1 MALDSIGGVDSHTMT
16 LSTMMVVRAASFLTS
31 TTRRWKGIGSPIS
44 AANDRDETRAMRT
57 SSGMPDLDELLG
69 GLLPGDNVVW
79 VTASQGVIAAI
90 ERSFLTEG
98 LRRGEPCTYVTTAVP
113 PTRLRAQMGER
124 LHILDARPGRPLAD
138 LTALER
144 RILDEARRAPG
155 RIVVDSLDA
164 FVGRVGRSRAL
175 GLFSRVCPQ
184 LYDIGALA
192 YWRTSRPVVGAATI
206 EGITKVTQCVLDLG
220 GSHLRVVKAEGRPG
234 VAGRLLHVRAGP
246 DAMPRFEQEKALGR
260 IGEGLR
266 RLRGERHLT
275 QADLAQLAGVSPSA
289 ISQAESGYRGLA
301 LDTLLVLAEAVGVG
315 LDDLLA
321 VRSNGDYVLARR
333 DRMGPPQGHVALLDD
348 PAAGLRAYLIHLG
361 PGERGTPPVSHKGVE
376 LILVAA
382 GLIQADLGTAT
393 PVLRAGDAV
402 LATRASV
409 AGWRNL
415 LGEPARLFW
424 IIRD

>member
-1 MALDSIGGVDSHTMT
+1 
-16 LSTMMVVRAASFLTS
+16 
-31 TTRRWKGIGSPIS
+31 
-44 AANDRDETRAMRT
+44 MRT
-57 SSGMPDLDELLG
+57 SSGISDLDDLLG

-79 VTASQGVIAAI
+79 VTTSQGVIVAI
-90 ERSFLTEG
+90 ERSFLAEG
-98 LRRGEPCTYVTTAVP
+98 LRRGEPCTYVTTEVP
-113 PTRLRAQMGER
+113 PARLRAELGENLR
-124 LHILDARPGRPLAD
+124 VLDARAGKALAD
-138 LTALER
+138 PTDLER

-164 FVGRVGRSRAL
+164 FVRRAGRSRAL
-175 GLFSRVCPQ
+175 GLFSRTCPQ

-192 YWRTSRPVVGAATI
+192 YWRTSRPVAGAALLESI
-206 EGITKVTQCVLDLG
+206 AKVTQCVLDLG

-234 VAGRLLHVRAGP
+234 VAGRLLHVRPSP
-246 DAMPRFEQEKALGR
+246 DATPRFEQEKALGR
-260 IGEGLR
+260 LGEGLR
-266 RLRGERHLT
+266 QLRRERHLN

-289 ISQAESGYRGLA
+289 ISQAESGHRGLA
-301 LDTLLVLAEAVGVG
+301 LDTLLTLAEALGVS

-321 VRSNGDYVLARR
+321 VRTNGDYVLARR

-348 PAAGLRAYLIHLG
+348 PAAGLRAYLIQLG
-361 PGERGTPPVSHKGVE
+361 PGQRGTPPVPHKGVE

-382 GLIQADLGTAT
+382 GLVQADLGSAT

-415 LGEPARLFW
+415 VGEPARLFW